1 MTLFN
6 GRICTQYKKLPL
18 CNPDF
23 IYLDGPDQFNV
34 QKKVNNI
41 NISINNHEIH

>member
-1 MTLFN
+1 MSTFN

-23 IYLDGPDQFNV
+23 IYLDGPLLNLML
-34 QKKVNNI
+34 KKILMVLAPDI
-41 NISINNHEIH
+41 KI